1 VAVNCRFDPVEM
13 LGLVGVT
20 AIDTSVAEVTA
31 RVVVPETIPDIAVIV
46 VDPAAT
52 ALAKPLEPAALL
64 MVPIAVF
71 DEAQVTAV
79 VRF

>member
-1 VAVNCRFDPVEM
+1 M
-13 LGLVGVT
+13 LGLAGVT
-20 AIDTSVAEVTA
+20 AIETSVADVTVS
-31 RVVVPETIPDIAVIV
+31 VVEPVMLPDVAVIV

-52 ALAKPLEPAALL
+52 ALAKPLVPAALL
-64 MVPIAVF
+64 MVPAAVF